1 MFGSTIIDVAIGL
14 VFVYLLLS
22 LVVTAG
28 TEFVASGLGW
38 RAKNLRA
45 GLERLLG
52 PALARELY
60 AHPMINR
67 LSKSGQTP
75 SYIPSETFA
84 LTLVDVI
91 ANLGPAPAD
100 APRDLASLIA
110 NVPDPDVR
118 RVLGLLAAEAGPDG
132 QKVKENI
139 EKWFN
144 SSMDRVAG
152 WYKRRTQAVN
162 IGLAIVFTVAV
173 NADSLLIV
181 NRLSNDAALRAALV
195 AQAQVMV
202 RDNPSPATSGQ
213 PNSGPNVEEL
223 QQWIDRLTGLGLPVG
238 WTAEPSTGFRQWP
251 GWLPGGRAAS
261 AWGAAWAATVRYHF
275 LGWVLTALAASLG
288 APLWFDLLSKIV
300 TIRSSGKVPARS
312 AAPAG
317 T

>member
-1 MFGSTIIDVAIGL
+1 MFGSAIIDVAIGL
-14 VFVYLLLS
+14 MFVYLLLG

-28 TEFVASGLGW
+28 TEMVSSGLGW

-52 PALARELY
+52 AALARELY
-60 AHPMINR
+60 AHPMVDR
-67 LSKSGQTP
+67 LAKRGQEP

-91 ANLGPAPAD
+91 ANLGPAPGAEP
-100 APRDLASLIA
+100 PRDLASLTA

-132 QKVKENI
+132 QKMKVNI
-139 EKWFN
+139 EKWFD

-152 WYKRRTQAVN
+152 WYKRRTQVVN
-162 IGLAIVFTVAV
+162 IGLAVAFTVAV
-173 NADSLLIV
+173 NVDSVLIV
-181 NRLSNDAALRAALV
+181 NSLSNDAALRAALV
-195 AQAQVMV
+195 AQAQAMV
-202 RDNPSPATSGQ
+202 RDAPPTAAPSG
-213 PNSGPNVEEL
+213 GPSVDAL
-223 QQWIDRLTGLGLPVG
+223 QQRVDRLKGLGLPVG
-238 WTAEPSTGFRQWP
+238 WTAEANEDFRQWP

-261 AWGAAWAATVRYHF
+261 AWGAAWAATVRHHF

-288 APLWFDLLSKIV
+288 APFWFDLLSKIV
-300 TIRSSGKVPARS
+300 TIRSSGNVPGRGV
-312 AAPAG
+312 APAA